1 MCESR
6 HLLDGMPKAI
16 IPMVIHLQTHI
27 SSPMKG
33 FTMRHCM
40 LAVLALLTLAFTQA
54 VAQNKSVKHSLA
66 GAKIYIAPMKGNL
79 HPFIATEIVKKK
91 LPLVVVTEKK
101 KADYILAG
109 SFIKSDEKW
118 HHTAFGVT
126 DQNEGSVRLI
136 NLKNQTLVWAGGAGD
151 RSLFLGG
158 WNRGGQSKVAG
169 RIVNKMKKDLFSY
182 KRNKVDH
189 TKRNKGN
196 TKGSTTPNTGKS
208 GTKTSR
214 S

>member
-1 MCESR
+1 
-6 HLLDGMPKAI
+6 
-16 IPMVIHLQTHI
+16 
-27 SSPMKG
+27 MKY
-33 FTMRHCM
+33 CL
-40 LAVLALLTLAFTQA
+40 LAVLAFLPLGFTQA
-54 VAQNKSVKHSLA
+54 VAQNKSVKPSLA
-66 GAKIYIAPMKGNL
+66 GAKIFIAPMKGNL

-91 LPLVVVTEKK
+91 LPVVVVTDKK

-118 HHTAFGVT
+118 HHTALGVT

-169 RIVNKMKKDLFSY
+169 RIVNKMKKDLFSHRRINADNTQ
-182 KRNKVDH
+182 RNNLSK
-189 TKRNKGN
+189 KGN
-196 TKGSTTPNTGKS
+196 TNPKTGKP
-208 GTKTSR
+208 GTKTPR

>member
-1 MCESR
+1 
-6 HLLDGMPKAI
+6 
-16 IPMVIHLQTHI
+16 
-27 SSPMKG
+27 MKY
-33 FTMRHCM
+33 CL
-40 LAVLALLTLAFTQA
+40 LAVLAFLPLGFTQA
-54 VAQNKSVKHSLA
+54 VAQNKSVKPSLA
-66 GAKIYIAPMKGNL
+66 GAKIFIAPMKGNL

-91 LPLVVVTEKK
+91 LPVVVVTDKK

-118 HHTAFGVT
+118 HHTALGVT

-169 RIVNKMKKDLFSY
+169 RIVNKMKKDLFSHRRTGADLTQRNNLSA
-182 KRNKVDH
+182 KRN
-189 TKRNKGN
+189 
-196 TKGSTTPNTGKS
+196 TTSYTGKR
-208 GTKTSR
+208 GTKTPR

>member
-1 MCESR
+1 
-6 HLLDGMPKAI
+6 
-16 IPMVIHLQTHI
+16 
-27 SSPMKG
+27 
-33 FTMRHCM
+33 MRYCL
-40 LAVLALLTLAFTQA
+40 LAVLAFITLGFTQA
-54 VAQNKSVKHSLA
+54 VAQNKSVKPSLA
-66 GAKIYIAPMKGNL
+66 GAKIFIAPMKGNL

-91 LPLVVVTEKK
+91 LPVVVVTDKN

-136 NLKNQTLVWAGGAGD
+136 NVKDGTVFWAGGAGD

-158 WNRGGQSKVAG
+158 WSRGGQSKVAG
-169 RIVNKMKKDLFSY
+169 RIVNKMKKDLFSNPRTDAY
-182 KRNKVDH
+182 L
-189 TKRNKGN
+189 TQRNKGSAKGN
-196 TKGSTTPNTGKS
+196 TNPSTGKR
-208 GTKTSR
+208 GTKTPR